1 MFDNLSNWNTF
12 DKTVTADHIDG
23 VKIQTDST
31 HGFYLTYQTWNQGQG
46 GFYPEV
52 TSLQNDYAG
61 SAGKPIQLLS
71 IRAYKKRW
79 NQANIRCCDYVPCF
93 GKWSLVAMGK

>member
-52 TSLQNDYAG
+52 TSLQNDYAR
-61 SAGKPIQLLS
+61 ALQVKPIQLLS
-71 IRAYKKRW
+71 IRAYKSDGTKLTSGVVIMYR
-79 NQANIRCCDYVPCF
+79 A
-93 GKWSLVAMGK
+93 LVNGR